1 MGPQQHESISLA
13 SFNAVYTLFSSG
25 GRRFYH
31 SSNFRAVPRC
41 FLASRMRIH
50 HSSSSPAVPELCFRY
65 MIPCCFRAVPGKM
78 NACAAQ
84 QPVVLHGGNLMS
96 SYCNLLCAPLT
107 GMGTCVDH
115 FGPMHSAAKEC
126 RHNACIQQPG
136 VKFMTRL
143 RTIVSTAFSSSS
155 ASSSDANTDD
165 DADSSRPA
173 KRNRPPSVDAAGGGS
188 AGGKGPAVVQAS
200 AAAGATAACVPGS
213 PAKRVCI

>member
-84 QPVVLHGGNLMS
+84 QPVVLHGGNSCLRTTTCFVLPSLGCCTLCRPFRTIAS
-96 SYCNLLCAPLT
+96 SCQYKLPQCQAS
-107 GMGTCVDH
+107 
-115 FGPMHSAAKEC
+115 SAK
-126 RHNACIQQPG
+126 
-136 VKFMTRL
+136 TRL
-143 RTIVSTAFSSSS
+143 KTIVSTACSSSS

-173 KRNRPPSVDAAGGGS
+173 KRNRPPSVGAAGGGS